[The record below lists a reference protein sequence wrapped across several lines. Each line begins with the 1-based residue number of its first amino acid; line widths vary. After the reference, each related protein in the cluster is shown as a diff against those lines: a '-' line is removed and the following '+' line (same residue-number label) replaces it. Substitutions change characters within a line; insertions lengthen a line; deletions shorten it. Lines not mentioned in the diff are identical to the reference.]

1 MSLTTFLL
9 LALVVVVASFVQGA
23 VGVGFAL
30 IVAPIASLVAPA
42 MVPVSLL
49 ILMVPLN
56 LYVSWRERP
65 AVDSGGTL
73 WITLG
78 RIAGAVGGV
87 WILSRLSAH
96 NLNLLIGIFT
106 IVAAAATLY
115 APSFTPGR
123 NVFVLAGAVTG
134 ITETATGIGG
144 PALAM
149 VFQHHKPPA
158 LRSTIALCFA
168 IGEVVSLV
176 FFCWSG
182 RVRMT
187 TVEPALAL
195 IPAVALGVLLSRV
208 VHQHT
213 EGGRLRIAV
222 MVFAIVSGA
231 LILIQTL
238 A

>member
-1 MSLTTFLL
+1 MSHTTFLL
-9 LALVVVVASFVQGA
+9 LALVVVIAAFVQGA

-30 IVAPIASLVAPA
+30 IVAPIASLVAPD
-42 MVPVSLL
+42 MMPVSLL

-56 LYVSWRERP
+56 VYVSWRERP

-73 WITLG
+73 WITIG
-78 RIAGAVGGV
+78 RVAGAVGGI
-87 WILSRLSAH
+87 WIVSRLSAH
-96 NLNLLIGIFT
+96 SLNLLIGVST
-106 IVAAAATLY
+106 IAAAAATLY
-115 APSFTPGR
+115 APSFTPRR
-123 NVFVLAGAVTG
+123 NAFVLAGAVTG

-168 IGEVVSLV
+168 IGEVVSLA
-176 FFCWSG
+176 FFCLSG
-182 RVRMT
+182 RVQMSA
-187 TVEPALAL
+187 VGPALAL
-195 IPAVALGVLLSRV
+195 IPAAALGVLLSRA

-213 EGGRLRIAV
+213 EGGRLRVAV

-231 LILIQTL
+231 LILVQAL